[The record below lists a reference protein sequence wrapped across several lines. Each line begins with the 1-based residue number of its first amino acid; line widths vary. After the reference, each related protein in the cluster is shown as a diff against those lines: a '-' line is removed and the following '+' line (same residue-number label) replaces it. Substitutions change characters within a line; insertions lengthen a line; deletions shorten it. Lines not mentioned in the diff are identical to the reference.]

1 VHIRLTADGLPF
13 YIKKTGNT
21 FLTNLYTPSMF
32 EVFEGNQRLPMESA
46 KLNQKEWFLHL
57 TRPKE
62 S

>member
-1 VHIRLTADGLPF
+1 
-13 YIKKTGNT
+13 
-21 FLTNLYTPSMF
+21 MF

-46 KLNQKEWFLHL
+46 KLNEKEWFLPL